1 MFHVALED
9 KPLIIEKDTRRVLW
23 IRMKQNNE
31 GKSVYQQGLLALHK
45 VRQNGQQR
53 ITVQYVNVSHGS
65 QGGHRK
71 CSARPCRWLGEF
83 TQYERELKGFIT
95 CLPECLS
102 FERAD
107 DDEEK
112 Q

>member
-53 ITVQYVNVSHGS
+53 ITVQYVNVSNGS
-65 QGGHRK
+65 QPVIGHID
-71 CSARPCRWLGEF
+71 GD
-83 TQYERELKGFIT
+83 TGVDLKAQT
-95 CLPECLS
+95 C
-102 FERAD
+102 
-107 DDEEK
+107 
-112 Q
+112 QT